1 VSSGTPDGD
10 EDLVAL
16 VRKIVDDAMKVARAD
31 FELAKAQMRAAFIGL
46 AISLGLIVAALIF
59 LLIAVI
65 DALGALPEAFGP
77 GLLGSS
83 WLGWL
88 VLGGI
93 FLVIA
98 IVLGFLGTVG
108 VRRSL
113 IQGKQTVQTL
123 KEDAEWLRGLTKH
136 SSSGS

>member
-46 AISLGLIVAALIF
+46 AISLGLIVVALVF

-83 WLGWL
+83 WAGWL

-98 IVLGFLGTVG
+98 IVLGFLGTVA

-113 IQGKQTVQTL
+113 SQGKQTVQTL
-123 KEDAEWLRGLTKH
+123 KEDAEWLRALTKR
-136 SSSGS
+136 SSSET

>member
-31 FELAKAQMRAAFIGL
+31 FELAKAQLRSAMIGM
-46 AISLGLIVAALIF
+46 AIATGLVAAALLL

-88 VLGGI
+88 ALGGV
-93 FLVIA
+93 FLVLA
-98 IVLGFLGTVG
+98 IVLGVLGTMR

-113 IQGKQTVQTL
+113 SQGKQTVHTL
-123 KEDAEWLRGLTKH
+123 KEDAEWLRGLPKR